1 MLNLPKLFITLFLFI
16 SVSFIACKEEKR
28 YSPDGYISLKLI
40 EPNVSL
46 PKSLEVI
53 QQADPSRICLFRMGD
68 TSSGNDFL
76 FTIAR
81 MTTGDSIDMRKAF
94 DENVRPILPP
104 MTELVSADIYE
115 KDGKMYYRKLT
126 ESFDP
131 GHKVRNTMFY
141 VMENELSDVVYELKA
156 TCNAER
162 ADVVLAQMEKIA
174 GSVEF
179 MNHEIYICDTLILGK
194 EHEGVISEMSSN

>member
-1 MLNLPKLFITLFLFI
+1 MLNYPKSYIPLFLFI
-16 SVSFIACKEEKR
+16 VGSFVACKEEKR

-53 QQADPSRICLFRMGD
+53 RQADPSRICLFRMGD
-68 TSSGNDFL
+68 TSLGNDFL
-76 FTIAR
+76 FTIGCL
-81 MTTGDSIDMRKAF
+81 TTGDSTTIRKAF
-94 DENVRPILPP
+94 DDGVRPVLPP
-104 MTELVSADIYE
+104 MTVLVSADIYE

-126 ESFDP
+126 ESTDLE
-131 GHKVRNTMFY
+131 HNVRSTMFY
-141 VMENELSDVVYELKA
+141 VMENGLSDVLYELKA
-156 TCNAER
+156 TCDTER

-179 MNHEIYICDTLILGK
+179 INERN
-194 EHEGVISEMSSN
+194 ISSIR